1 MPAVASLP
9 AEQLTASE
17 LGGLARA
24 PRTSKLTKPVG
35 TARLTHCLLP
45 KLLRAVQPIGLF
57 DHAGVEIAKSPSRVS
72 RARWALASFTSGMRC
87 ASHPT

>member
-35 TARLTHCLLP
+35 TARL
-45 KLLRAVQPIGLF
+45 KLLRAGQPIGLF